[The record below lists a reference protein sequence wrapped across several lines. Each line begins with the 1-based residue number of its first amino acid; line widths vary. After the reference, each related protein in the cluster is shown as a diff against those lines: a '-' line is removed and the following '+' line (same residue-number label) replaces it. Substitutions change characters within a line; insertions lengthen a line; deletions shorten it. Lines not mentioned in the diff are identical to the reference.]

1 MRRLTAATLVLLT
14 GLVTAGLA
22 GCGASGRS
30 AGSSGALTSSSTPSP
45 TPSPAASTPAATA
58 PTETASTPPFPA
70 DTSADTGTASADAHL
85 TVSDVA
91 VGAHDGYDR
100 VVLTLGGTG
109 SPGWRAEYVDSPV
122 DDPSDQVVPV
132 TGNAFLRVVIDGSGY
147 PQDTGVTEWS
157 GSPLR
162 PVGLTQVREVNVRGV
177 FEGQTLAFVG
187 LDHVAAFRVFALVDP
202 TRLVIDVQ
210 H

>member
-1 MRRLTAATLVLLT
+1 MTATAIILVT
-14 GLVTAGLA
+14 GLATAGLA
-22 GCGASGRS
+22 GCAGSGRS
-30 AGSSGALTSSSTPSP
+30 AAGSRAPVTSSSTP
-45 TPSPAASTPAATA
+45 TTTWSTPTA
-58 PTETASTPPFPA
+58 GTPPFPA
-70 DTSADTGTASADAHL
+70 DTSADTGQASADAHL
-85 TVSDVA
+85 TVSDVT

-132 TGNAFLRVVIDGSGY
+132 TGSAFLRLVIDGSGY
-147 PQDTGVTEWS
+147 PQDTGVAEWS

-162 PVGLTQVREVNVRGV
+162 PTGLAQVHEVNVRGV
-177 FEGQTLAFVG
+177 FEGQTLTFVG
-187 LDHVAAFRVFALVDP
+187 LDHVAPFRVFALADP
-202 TRLVIDVQ
+202 TRLVVDIQ